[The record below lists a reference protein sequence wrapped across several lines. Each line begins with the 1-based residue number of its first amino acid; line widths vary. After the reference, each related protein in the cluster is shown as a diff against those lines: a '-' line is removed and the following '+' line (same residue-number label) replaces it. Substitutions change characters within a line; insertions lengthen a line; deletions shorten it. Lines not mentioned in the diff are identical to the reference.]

1 MHSNVLP
8 SRSAGVSGRA
18 LAVLA
23 ALAAVTATLVVG
35 FVVAPPVLAAAW
47 SGRGFADQGDL
58 VAAVREAFV
67 DYWHAGDSRLTP
79 DLVSLADYWMRYHV
93 VKAVL
98 AALVLAALVAFG
110 VLLGRRYVTS
120 GDLGVGR
127 RVGFAAAGVLG
138 AMLAA
143 VASAAVMANIQGAVA
158 PFSSLLSMLP
168 VGEPGGELT
177 DTLTQIEQRLAD
189 GDRTPPALD
198 AMIRDFAEYHAA
210 MAVVAACAAAVLLGV
225 SVLSWRRA
233 RAAARRARR
242 PLRWVGALSTVSV
255 VALIVVAVAN
265 AGTAADPVPALA
277 TFFGGGLL

>member
-8 SRSAGVSGRA
+8 SRSTGVSGRA
-18 LAVLA
+18 LA

-47 SGRGFADQGDL
+47 SGRAFVDQGDL

-67 DYWHAGDSRLTP
+67 GYWHSGDSRLTP
-79 DLVSLADYWMRYHV
+79 DMQSLADYWMRYHV

-265 AGTAADPVPALA
+265 AGTAADPAPALV
-277 TFFGGGLL
+277 TFFDGGLL